1 MKRFFFQ
8 LFLLCSSSLVLSAQN
23 SADALRFSQF
33 GIGGTART
41 IAIGGSIGA
50 LGADFSVA
58 STNPT
63 GLGVYRSS
71 EFTMTPSLF
80 LNNVDASLVNGGTNP
95 SGQNITNFN
104 FSNIGVVFN
113 KNIDRDNSKWKTSNF
128 SIGINRLTNFNETIT
143 YGGQTQGSY
152 VDFFR
157 DSAEGFLP
165 EELNDFDN
173 GLALDVGLIFDDD
186 QDGIYESDNFF
197 EPNAL
202 LQKSQT
208 IERTGSINEVVFG
221 IGGYRGTKWLIG
233 ATLGFPIV
241 SFNERSVYEE
251 DDNEADNIPTFRSL
265 RYTQDLDISGY
276 GLNLKLGLIYR
287 ITNALRVGAAI
298 HTPTRLRLTDVFQ
311 TSLLHDFSG
320 FFIDAQGREVLP
332 PLEASTPDDLTTIDY
347 DLVTPWR
354 FIGSGGLIIKK
365 KGFISG
371 EIEFV
376 NPSSAQFKV
385 PRTLDGSATD
395 NSVFNENNIGI
406 ANDLQSVIHFRA
418 GGEYVIKKLRVRA
431 GVNISTTPFAGE
443 TGTINSYS
451 TGFGYRAKKFF
462 VDAAYKISP
471 NDDFFNPYSTFSA
484 IPQVVETS
492 TTQSTLLV
500 TLGFRF

>member
-58 STNPT
+58 STNPA

-287 ITNALRVGAAI
+287 VTNALRVGAAI

-311 TSLLHDFSG
+311 TSLLHDLS
-320 FFIDAQGREVLP
+320 
-332 PLEASTPDDLTTIDY
+332 
-347 DLVTPWR
+347 
-354 FIGSGGLIIKK
+354 LIHI
-365 KGFISG
+365 
-371 EIEFV
+371 
-376 NPSSAQFKV
+376 
-385 PRTLDGSATD
+385 
-395 NSVFNENNIGI
+395 
-406 ANDLQSVIHFRA
+406 
-418 GGEYVIKKLRVRA
+418 
-431 GVNISTTPFAGE
+431 
-443 TGTINSYS
+443 
-451 TGFGYRAKKFF
+451 
-462 VDAAYKISP
+462 
-471 NDDFFNPYSTFSA
+471 
-484 IPQVVETS
+484 
-492 TTQSTLLV
+492 
-500 TLGFRF
+500 